1 MLGDLQVKN
10 FAIIEHLSL
19 SFSEGLNILT
29 GETGAGK
36 SIIIGAL
43 EMLFGSRARTD
54 IIKNGKEAA
63 YIEASYFIDLPA
75 KLKGILKKAGV
86 ELDPEMLLLSR
97 EIRRNGRNRCRING
111 QLVPLKLIKE
121 VAEFLVDI
129 HGQHEHQN
137 LLQNSYHI
145 ELLDELLPGET
156 KDKLS
161 EIEDVYFQLKEIS
174 EEKERLNQ
182 QTSERARRLDI
193 IEYQLDEIE
202 TANLKA
208 GELEEIES
216 KLKRLE
222 NIEDISAT
230 IFKAIDSISGDQ
242 HNQKALLD
250 QLGTISSN
258 LSKIVEFD
266 DDIKELSELADQSF
280 YSLQELNFQ
289 LQDYHDQIDYNKNE
303 LSELRERLDIINT
316 MRRKY
321 GETISEILS
330 YKNNLIEEREEL
342 ESIEDK
348 LSSLET
354 KENKLKSEYESLDKE
369 ISKARKQQAQ
379 WLENEMI
386 KELKDLAMKDA
397 RFEVEFQ
404 KAGIT
409 PKGRDKVKFLIS
421 TNLGGELKELSKI
434 ASGGEISRIML
445 AFKSIIAGYDK
456 VRTII
461 FDEIETGVGGE
472 TARQVAA
479 RLYSIS
485 TDRQVISI
493 SHLPQIASLAD
504 RHFYIYKE
512 TEDQITKTK
521 IDRLS
526 EIEREEEI
534 ARMIS
539 GDKKTE
545 TSLKHASE
553 LIEDA
558 ESIKASI

>member
-63 YIEASYFIDLPA
+63 YIEASYFIDLPV
-75 KLKGILKKAGV
+75 KLKDILKEAGV

-156 KDKLS
+156 KDKLL
-161 EIEDVYFQLKEIS
+161 EIEDVYYQLKDIL
-174 EEKERLNQ
+174 EKKKRMNKK
-182 QTSERARRLDI
+182 TSERARRLDI

-202 TANLKA
+202 TANLKP

-230 IFKAIDSISGDQ
+230 IYKAIDSISGDQ

-280 YSLQELNFQ
+280 YSLQELSFQ
-289 LQDYHDQIDYNKNE
+289 LQDYHDQIDYNQNE

-348 LSSLET
+348 LASLEI
-354 KENKLKSEYESLDKE
+354 KEDKLKANYESLDKE
-369 ISKARKQQAQ
+369 ISRARKQQAK
-379 WLENEMI
+379 WLENEII
-386 KELKDLAMKDA
+386 KELNDLAMKDA

-404 KAGIT
+404 KAGMT
-409 PKGRDKVKFLIS
+409 PKGRDRVKFLIS

-512 TEDQITKTK
+512 TEDQVTKTK
-521 IDRLS
+521 IDRLN
-526 EIEREEEI
+526 EAEREEEI

-545 TSLKHASE
+545 TGLKHASE
-553 LIEDA
+553 LIDEA

>member
-75 KLKGILKKAGV
+75 KLKDILKEAGV

-145 ELLDELLPGET
+145 ELLDELLPGEI

-182 QTSERARRLDI
+182 QASERARRLDI

-230 IFKAIDSISGDQ
+230 IYKAIDSISGDQ

-250 QLGTISSN
+250 HLGTISSN

>member
-75 KLKGILKKAGV
+75 KLKDILKKAGV

-156 KDKLS
+156 KDKLL
-161 EIEDVYFQLKEIS
+161 EIEDVYYQLKEIL

-182 QTSERARRLDI
+182 QASERARRLDI

-230 IFKAIDSISGDQ
+230 IYKAIDSISGDQ

-348 LSSLET
+348 LSSLEI
-354 KENKLKSEYESLDKE
+354 KENKLKAEYESLDKE

>member
-10 FAIIEHLSL
+10 FAIIEQLSL

-36 SIIIGAL
+36 SIIVGAL
-43 EMLFGSRARTD
+43 EMLFGSRAKTD

-63 YIEASYFIDLPA
+63 YIEASYFIDLPD
-75 KLKGILKKAGV
+75 KLKKILKEAGV
-86 ELDPEMLLLSR
+86 ELDPEILLLSR

-145 ELLDELLPGET
+145 ELLDELLPGDI
-156 KDKLS
+156 KDKLTKIEKVFYRLT
-161 EIEDVYFQLKEIS
+161 EIKK
-174 EEKERLNQ
+174 EKERLNNQ
-182 QTSERARRLDI
+182 VSERARRLDI
-193 IEYQLDEIE
+193 IEYQLAEIE
-202 TANLKA
+202 SANLKP
-208 GELEEIES
+208 GELNEIKS

-222 NIEDISAT
+222 NIEDISAS
-230 IFKAIDSISGDQ
+230 IYKAINSISMDQ
-242 HNQKALLD
+242 PNHKALLD
-250 QLGTISSN
+250 QLGKISSD

-266 DDIKELSELADQSF
+266 KDLKELSELADQSF

-289 LQDYHDQIDYNKNE
+289 LQDYHDQIDYNQSE

-321 GETISEILS
+321 GETIQEILN
-330 YKNNLIEEREEL
+330 YRNDLIKEKQDL

-348 LSSLET
+348 LSNLEK
-354 KENKLKSEYESLDKE
+354 KEEKLNSEYNALDNE
-369 ISKARKQQAQ
+369 ISKARKKQAQ
-379 WLENEMI
+379 WLETEILNE
-386 KELKDLAMKDA
+386 LNDLAMEDA
-397 RFEVEFQ
+397 RFEVEFKKGEISPQ
-404 KAGIT
+404 
-409 PKGRDKVKFLIS
+409 GRDKVKFLIS

-445 AFKSIIAGYDK
+445 AFKSIIAGHDK

-485 TDRQVISI
+485 TERQVISI

-504 RHFYIYKE
+504 RHFFIYKE
-512 TEDQITKTK
+512 TENQITKTK
-521 IDRLS
+521 IERLD
-526 EIEREEEI
+526 ETEREEEI

-539 GDKKTE
+539 GDRKTE
-545 TSLKHASE
+545 TGLKHASE
-553 LIEDA
+553 LLKEA
-558 ESIKASI
+558 ESFKASI

>member
-75 KLKGILKKAGV
+75 KLKDILKEAGV

-182 QTSERARRLDI
+182 QASERARRLDI

-230 IFKAIDSISGDQ
+230 IYKAIDSISGDQ

-348 LSSLET
+348 LSSLEI

-526 EIEREEEI
+526 EIERKEEI

>member
-10 FAIIEHLSL
+10 FAIIEHLCL

-75 KLKGILKKAGV
+75 KLKNILKEAGV

-156 KDKLS
+156 KNKLS
-161 EIEDVYFQLKEIS
+161 EIEDVYYQLKEIS
-174 EEKERLNQ
+174 KEKERLNQ
-182 QTSERARRLDI
+182 QASERARRLDI

-202 TANLKA
+202 TANLKV

-230 IFKAIDSISGDQ
+230 IYKAIDSISGDQ

-250 QLGTISSN
+250 HLGTISSN

-289 LQDYHDQIDYNKNE
+289 LQDYYDQIDYNQNE

-348 LSSLET
+348 LSSLEI
-354 KENKLKSEYESLDKE
+354 KENKLKAEYETLDKE

-379 WLENEMI
+379 WLENEII

-512 TEDQITKTK
+512 TEDQVTKTK
-521 IDRLS
+521 IDKLN

-553 LIEDA
+553 LIEEA

>member
-10 FAIIEHLSL
+10 FAIIEQLSL

-36 SIIIGAL
+36 SIIVGAL
-43 EMLFGSRARTD
+43 EMLFGSRAKTD

-63 YIEASYFIDLPA
+63 YIEASYFIDLPD
-75 KLKGILKKAGV
+75 KLKKILKEAGV
-86 ELDPEMLLLSR
+86 ELDPEILLLSR

-111 QLVPLKLIKE
+111 QLVPLKSIKE

-145 ELLDELLPGET
+145 ELLDELLPGDI
-156 KDKLS
+156 KDKLTKIEKVFYRLT
-161 EIEDVYFQLKEIS
+161 EIKK
-174 EEKERLNQ
+174 EKERLNNQ
-182 QTSERARRLDI
+182 VSERARRLDI
-193 IEYQLDEIE
+193 IEYQLAEIE
-202 TANLKA
+202 SANLKP
-208 GELEEIES
+208 GELNEIKS

-222 NIEDISAT
+222 NIEDISAS
-230 IFKAIDSISGDQ
+230 IYKAINSISMDKPN
-242 HNQKALLD
+242 HKALLD
-250 QLGTISSN
+250 QLGKISSD

-266 DDIKELSELADQSF
+266 KDLKELSELADQSF

-289 LQDYHDQIDYNKNE
+289 LQDYHDQIDYNQSE

-321 GETISEILS
+321 GETIQEILN
-330 YKNNLIEEREEL
+330 YRNDLIKEKQDL

-348 LSSLET
+348 LSNLEK
-354 KENKLKSEYESLDKE
+354 KEEKLNSEYNALDNE
-369 ISKARKQQAQ
+369 ISKARKKQAQ
-379 WLENEMI
+379 WLETEILNE
-386 KELKDLAMKDA
+386 LNDLAMEDA
-397 RFEVEFQ
+397 RFEVEFKKGEISPQ
-404 KAGIT
+404 
-409 PKGRDKVKFLIS
+409 GRDKVKFLIS

-445 AFKSIIAGYDK
+445 AFKSIIAGHDK

-485 TDRQVISI
+485 TERQVISI

-504 RHFYIYKE
+504 RHFFIYKE
-512 TEDQITKTK
+512 TENQITKTK
-521 IDRLS
+521 IERLD
-526 EIEREEEI
+526 ETEREEEI

-539 GDKKTE
+539 GDRKTE
-545 TSLKHASE
+545 TGLKHASE
-553 LIEDA
+553 LLKEA
-558 ESIKASI
+558 ESFKASI

>member
-10 FAIIEHLSL
+10 FAIIEQLSL

-36 SIIIGAL
+36 SIIVGAL
-43 EMLFGSRARTD
+43 EMLFGSRAKTD

-63 YIEASYFIDLPA
+63 YIEASYFIDLPD
-75 KLKGILKKAGV
+75 KLKKILKEAGV
-86 ELDPEMLLLSR
+86 ELDPEILLLSR

-111 QLVPLKLIKE
+111 QLVPLKSIKE

-145 ELLDELLPGET
+145 ELLDELLPGDI
-156 KDKLS
+156 KDKLTKIEKVFYRLT
-161 EIEDVYFQLKEIS
+161 EIKK
-174 EEKERLNQ
+174 EKERLNNQ
-182 QTSERARRLDI
+182 VSERARRLDI
-193 IEYQLDEIE
+193 IEYQLAEIE
-202 TANLKA
+202 SANLKP
-208 GELEEIES
+208 GELNEIKS

-222 NIEDISAT
+222 NIEDISAS
-230 IFKAIDSISGDQ
+230 IYKAINSISMDQ
-242 HNQKALLD
+242 PNHKALLD
-250 QLGTISSN
+250 QLGKISSD

-266 DDIKELSELADQSF
+266 KDLKELSELADQSF

-289 LQDYHDQIDYNKNE
+289 LQDYHDQIDYNQSE

-321 GETISEILS
+321 GETIQEILN
-330 YKNNLIEEREEL
+330 YRNDLIKEKQDL

-348 LSSLET
+348 LSNLEK
-354 KENKLKSEYESLDKE
+354 KEEKLNSEYNALDNE
-369 ISKARKQQAQ
+369 ISKARKKQAQ
-379 WLENEMI
+379 WLETEILNE
-386 KELKDLAMKDA
+386 LNDLAMEDA
-397 RFEVEFQ
+397 RFEVEFKKGEISPQ
-404 KAGIT
+404 
-409 PKGRDKVKFLIS
+409 GRDKVKFLIS

-445 AFKSIIAGYDK
+445 AFKSIIAGHDK

-485 TDRQVISI
+485 TERQVISI

-504 RHFYIYKE
+504 RHFFIYKE
-512 TEDQITKTK
+512 TENQITKTK
-521 IDRLS
+521 IERLD
-526 EIEREEEI
+526 ETEREEEI

-539 GDKKTE
+539 GDRKTE
-545 TSLKHASE
+545 TGLKHASE
-553 LIEDA
+553 LLKEA
-558 ESIKASI
+558 ESFKASI

>member
-36 SIIIGAL
+36 SIIVGAL
-43 EMLFGSRARTD
+43 EMLFGSRANTD

-63 YIEASYFIDLPA
+63 YIEASYFIDLSD
-75 KLKGILKKAGV
+75 KLSEILEEAGV
-86 ELDPEMLLLSR
+86 ELDPEILLLSR

-145 ELLDELLPGET
+145 ELLDELLPGDI
-156 KDKLS
+156 KDKLTKIEEFFYQLI
-161 EIEDVYFQLKEIS
+161 EIKKEQD
-174 EEKERLNQ
+174 RLSNQ
-182 QTSERARRLDI
+182 VNDRARRLDI

-202 TANLKA
+202 SANLKP
-208 GELEEIES
+208 GELNEIKS

-222 NIEDISAT
+222 NIEDIAAT
-230 IFKAIDSISGDQ
+230 IYKSIDLISGDQ
-242 HNQKALLD
+242 HNQEALLD
-250 QLGTISSN
+250 QLGKISSD

-280 YSLQELNFQ
+280 YTLQELNFQ
-289 LQDYHDQIDYNKNE
+289 LQDYHDQIDFNESE
-303 LSELRERLDIINT
+303 LSELRERLDVLNT
-316 MRRKY
+316 MLRKY
-321 GETISEILS
+321 GETISEVLS
-330 YKNNLIEEREEL
+330 YRDDLIEEKQDL
-342 ESIEDK
+342 ESIEKKIADLNK
-348 LSSLET
+348 
-354 KENKLKSEYESLDKE
+354 KEEKLKADYKVLDNE
-369 ISKARKQQAQ
+369 ISLARKKQAQ
-379 WLENEMI
+379 WLENEI
-386 KELKDLAMKDA
+386 TKELKDLAMEEA
-397 RFEVEFQ
+397 RFKVEFKEGEISPNGSDQ
-404 KAGIT
+404 
-409 PKGRDKVKFLIS
+409 VKFLIS

-434 ASGGEISRIML
+434 ASGGEISRVML
-445 AFKSIIAGYDK
+445 AFKSIIAGHDK
-456 VRTII
+456 VKTII

-472 TARQVAA
+472 TAKQVAA
-479 RLYSIS
+479 RLYRIS

-504 RHFYIYKE
+504 RHFFIYKE
-512 TEDQITKTK
+512 TENQVTKTK
-521 IDRLS
+521 IERLD

-539 GDKKTE
+539 GDHKTE
-545 TSLKHASE
+545 TGLKHASE
-553 LIEDA
+553 LLKEA
-558 ESIKASI
+558 EELKVTI

>member
-10 FAIIEHLSL
+10 FAIIERLSL
-19 SFSEGLNILT
+19 SFSEGLNILS

-63 YIEASYFIDLPA
+63 YIEASYFIELPDT
-75 KLKGILKKAGV
+75 LKSILKEAGV
-86 ELDPEMLLLSR
+86 EIDPEMLLLSR

-111 QLVPLKLIKE
+111 QLVPLKLIKN
-121 VAEFLVDI
+121 VSEFLVDI

-145 ELLDELLPGET
+145 ELLDELLPGDIKE
-156 KDKLS
+156 KLLI
-161 EIEDVYFQLKEIS
+161 IEDIYCQLNEIS
-174 EEKERLNQ
+174 IKKERLKNQ
-182 QTSERARRLDI
+182 ASERARRLDI
-193 IEYQLDEIE
+193 IEYQLEEIKS
-202 TANLKA
+202 ANLQT
-208 GELEEIES
+208 GELEEIKS

-230 IFKAIDSISGDQ
+230 IYKSINLISEDK
-242 HNQKALLD
+242 HSHKSLLD
-250 QLGTISSN
+250 QLGTISSD
-258 LSKIVEFD
+258 LSKIKEFD
-266 DDIKELSELADQSF
+266 DDIKELSDLADQSF
-280 YSLQELNFQ
+280 YSLQELSFQ
-289 LQDYHDQIDYNKNE
+289 LQDYHDQIDFNQGE

-321 GETISEILS
+321 GESISEILS
-330 YKNNLIEEREEL
+330 YKNNLIEERKDL
-342 ESIEDK
+342 ESIEKK
-348 LSSLET
+348 LANLEEEEGELIE
-354 KENKLKSEYESLDKE
+354 KYNYLDE
-369 ISKARKQQAQ
+369 VISQARKNQAN
-379 WLENEMI
+379 WLENEI
-386 KELKDLAMKDA
+386 LKELKDLAMEDS
-397 RFEVEFQ
+397 RFKVEFI
-404 KAGIT
+404 KGKIS
-409 PKGRDKVKFLIS
+409 PEGRDKVKFLIS

-445 AFKSIIAGYDK
+445 AFKSIIADHDK

-479 RLYSIS
+479 RLYRIS

-512 TEDQITKTK
+512 TKNQITSTK
-521 IDRLS
+521 IEKLS
-526 EIEREEEI
+526 ENEREEEI

-539 GDKKTE
+539 GDQKTK
-545 TSLKHASE
+545 TGLKHASE
-553 LIEDA
+553 LLEKA
-558 ESIKASI
+558 EALKSSI

>member
-10 FAIIEHLSL
+10 FAIIEHLCL

-75 KLKGILKKAGV
+75 KLKNILKEAGV

-156 KDKLS
+156 KNKLS
-161 EIEDVYFQLKEIS
+161 EIEDVYYQLKEIS
-174 EEKERLNQ
+174 KEKERLNQ
-182 QTSERARRLDI
+182 QASERARRLDI

-202 TANLKA
+202 TANLKV

-230 IFKAIDSISGDQ
+230 IYKAIDSISGDQ

-250 QLGTISSN
+250 HLGTISSN

-289 LQDYHDQIDYNKNE
+289 LQDYYDQIDYNQNE

-348 LSSLET
+348 LSSLEI
-354 KENKLKSEYESLDKE
+354 KENKLKAEYETLDKE

-379 WLENEMI
+379 WLENEII

-512 TEDQITKTK
+512 TEDQVTKTK
-521 IDRLS
+521 IDRLN
-526 EIEREEEI
+526 EIEREKEI

-553 LIEDA
+553 LIEEA